1 MIYFDNSKPLIEPQN
16 FYKKIETSSEICIV
30 TFSYKVIDYIKTIY
44 ELKILTYYS
53 TANGKVAIYTF
64 TYNNKEFL
72 IYMSP
77 IGSNIAGTILDEVS
91 YITNVKKFIFFGS
104 CGILDKKCQNK
115 IIVPNFAY
123 RDEGFSYHYL
133 EAGDYINIK
142 NYQKIEKILAENG
155 INYIVGKTWTT
166 DAIYRETINKI
177 NKRKEEGCLTVEME
191 CAGLEAITRYRNIDL
206 YIFFFAGDI
215 LANDIW
221 ERGHLGG
228 KNEEKRQANAF
239 NIALILAQNI

>member
-1 MIYFDNSKPLIEPQN
+1 MIYYDDSKPLLN
-16 FYKKIETSSEICIV
+16 VNNLCKKVNTNAEICIV
-30 TFSYKVIDYIKTIY
+30 TFSYKVIDYIKNIY
-44 ELKILTYYS
+44 KLEILTYYS
-53 TANGKVAIYTF
+53 TANGKVPIYKF
-64 TYNNKEFL
+64 KLNEKELL

-91 YITNVKKFIFFGS
+91 YITSVKQFIFFGS

-133 EAGDYINIK
+133 EASDYINIK
-142 NYQKIEKILAENG
+142 NYQKIVKILEENT

-228 KNEEKRQANAF
+228 SKEKLRQTNAL
-239 NIALILAQNI
+239 NVALILAQNI